1 MERWGARA
9 DDEMTF
15 TLAVEILKFLD
26 ATKVPDDMTV
36 GELRALLEHA
46 RGQASMCHNCRKP
59 ITEDGPGGTW
69 VHADG
74 SRGCRAASFNPDSPA
89 GESAWDDSIPRSWNA
104 APSR

>member
-1 MERWGARA
+1 
-9 DDEMTF
+9 MTF

-46 RGQASMCHNCRKP
+46 RGQPSMCHNCRRP

-69 VHADG
+69 VHADP
-74 SRGCRAASFNPDSPA
+74 SALDELRAHIDRVRGRTTRVHPKFADDTPNHVTPA
-89 GESAWDDSIPRSWNA
+89 QPA
-104 APSR
+104 

>member
-1 MERWGARA
+1 
-9 DDEMTF
+9 MTF

-74 SRGCRAASFNPDSPA
+74 SRGCRAESFNPDSPA
-89 GESAWDDSIPRSWNA
+89 GESAWDDSVPRSWNA